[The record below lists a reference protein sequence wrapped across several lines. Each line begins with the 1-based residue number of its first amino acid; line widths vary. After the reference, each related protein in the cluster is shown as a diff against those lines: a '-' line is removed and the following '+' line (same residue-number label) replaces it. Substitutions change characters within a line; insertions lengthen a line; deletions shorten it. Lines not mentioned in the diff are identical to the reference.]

1 MAQNRHFARKNPLR
15 SSQNAAGLK
24 LVFQERDM
32 GQAEN
37 GEWKVSQSRQPCV
50 VVAGERTAVPGTAP
64 RNERTIV
71 KMADAPEL
79 SLRGAKRR
87 EIGRASCRERV

>member
-1 MAQNRHFARKNPLR
+1 MNFKRKNRKRPMKIFSDRKMAQNRHFARKNPLR

-24 LVFQERDM
+24 LFFQERDM

-37 GEWKVSQSRQPCV
+37 GEWKATRGRRPCV

-64 RNERTIV
+64 
-71 KMADAPEL
+71 
-79 SLRGAKRR
+79 AKRTDHR
-87 EIGRASCRERV
+87 